1 MKISKEMGSNYQLLF
16 LAHFHHLGGGV
27 GGEEKSKGNHT
38 KEICEKTHHY
48 CQIRSNSSCG

>member
-16 LAHFHHLGGGV
+16 LAHFHHLGGG